1 MFDCIFTV
9 VRFSRYKV
17 QVWYLNM
24 SAWDMRGYFVFCV
37 NTGLQARKD
46 LISAPQFLILKSG
59 KLLKGPPWYEETVVS
74 WPPFLAL
81 HSCQQAIISTV
92 ANRFTTRKS
101 SEDLLCFV
109 NIVFHFKYQYLNPA
123 EFCLCDYLWQMLL
136 RLYGQTGQW
145 CLGLAG
151 ILIANYTW
159 ERFNSKNQMSWT
171 DTEMAL

>member
-37 NTGLQARKD
+37 NTGLQARERFN
-46 LISAPQFLILKSG
+46 ISSSVPDPKVGKIVKRTAMIWGDCRILAPS
-59 KLLKGPPWYEETVVS
+59 
-74 WPPFLAL
+74 LAL

-109 NIVFHFKYQYLNPA
+109 NIVFHVKYQYLNPA

-151 ILIANYTW
+151 ILIANYTL